1 MIALWQAAADAEVLS
16 ALPPHQ
22 KYVAIGLGL
31 LMLAAVLELVRKRK
45 LREEFSYLWVGTALL
60 LMALALEPRL
70 LYLFQVAIG
79 ATKAVPT
86 LFSGA
91 LVFLMLVSLMISVR
105 LSRLTFRNKRL
116 NRELSLQQQ
125 RLEELKTQVERLE
138 RGGAKSAPSADAKAD
153 EFVTV
158 SKSRAKGGAA

>member
-1 MIALWQAAADAEVLS
+1 MIALWQVAADSDVLS
-16 ALPPHQ
+16 ELPTHQ
-22 KYVAIGLGL
+22 KFVAVAMGLA
-31 LMLAAVLELVRKRK
+31 MLGTVLELVRRRK
-45 LREEFSYLWVGTALL
+45 LREEFAYLWIGTAVL

-125 RLEELKTQVERLE
+125 ELEELRAKVERLE
-138 RGGAKSAPSADAKAD
+138 RESLPTAQ
-153 EFVTV
+153 
-158 SKSRAKGGAA
+158 SKAKGGAA